1 MGRWA
6 PYSAPTTPA
15 ISPPWA
21 QIVAYDLNT
30 GSIKWKAPLGTVR
43 ALAAKGIKDTGSP
56 ERIHRNG
63 PVVTAGGLIFV
74 GTWGDATVRAFDK
87 DTGKVLWEH
96 ELEANPEGIAAVY
109 EAGGRQFVVFCAS
122 GSGSASP
129 GNIAS
134 VPGKASAQGYYVFAL
149 PRSRN

>member
-1 MGRWA
+1 MKR
-6 PYSAPTTPA
+6 S
-15 ISPPWA
+15 
-21 QIVAYDLNT
+21 L
-30 GSIKWKAPLGTVR
+30 
-43 ALAAKGIKDTGSP
+43 ALLSFSLW
-56 ERIHRNG
+56 
-63 PVVTAGGLIFV
+63 LIFV

-122 GSGSASP
+122 GSGGGSP

-134 VPGKASAQGYYVFAL
+134 VPGKPSAQGYYVFAL
-149 PRSRN
+149 PSRP